1 MFHFTFYLAAHAA
14 SWLRSAVPRRIA
26 AAIDWSTLSL
36 VKEWLPGL
44 RLRPH
49 VADIVFVAELHNGK
63 GHILILV
70 EHKSYRTKAVADQ
83 MLRYAVLLQKAF
95 QQRYSERPLILPVLL
110 QHGPPAPQSNA
121 PEERSSAGIPS
132 EFAACQPSMHIYVD
146 DLTDSSEAMLCAR
159 GGTELAQLT
168 LLALRF
174 LPHCT
179 PAELPEAL
187 ERWQDLMRAVDRADG
202 PPKTPPMGREA
213 IDAIGWYT
221 LAVTDVSPEVL
232 SSTFGRI
239 LHRPE
244 ETIMS
249 TLERTFQKG
258 KAEGETKGETKG
270 RTETLLRQLHKRF
283 GHLDE
288 QVIMRVRS
296 GSAAELDAW
305 TDRILDAPTLAE
317 VLDGKAS

>member
-1 MFHFTFYLAAHAA
+1 MRAA
-14 SWLRSAVPRRIA
+14 
-26 AAIDWSTLSL
+26 
-36 VKEWLPGL
+36 G
-44 RLRPH
+44 
-49 VADIVFVAELHNGK
+49 
-63 GHILILV
+63 
-70 EHKSYRTKAVADQ
+70 
-83 MLRYAVLLQKAF
+83 
-95 QQRYSERPLILPVLL
+95 
-110 QHGPPAPQSNA
+110 
-121 PEERSSAGIPS
+121 SAGW
-132 EFAACQPSMHIYVD
+132 A
-146 DLTDSSEAMLCAR
+146 
-159 GGTELAQLT
+159 G
-168 LLALRF
+168 
-174 LPHCT
+174 
-179 PAELPEAL
+179 
-187 ERWQDLMRAVDRADG
+187 AVDRADG

-288 QVIMRVRS
+288 QVIMPVRS

-317 VLDGKAS
+317 VLDGKATS